1 MKTKSTFNRQPTK
14 AEYEQMVRAMHI
26 KELEGYADT
35 FNQCDSVNTVEALIR
50 DVINAEMERR
60 IANWEIAEV

>member
-1 MKTKSTFNRQPTK
+1 MKSTFNKIPTK
-14 AEYEQMVRAMHI
+14 AQYQEMVRAMPTQ
-26 KELEGYADT
+26 ELEGLADT

-60 IANWEIAEV
+60 ILMWEMQ

>member
-1 MKTKSTFNRQPTK
+1 MKKVPTK
-14 AEYEQMVRAMHI
+14 EQYEEMVRAMPAQ
-26 KELEGYADT
+26 ELMGLSET

-60 IANWEIAEV
+60 IYNWEMCQV